1 MINKPKKEDIENLLK
16 NEISESK
23 RLDYKEVLL
32 LETSEKR
39 VELLTDIAAF
49 ANTSGGDLI
58 YGIIEKRDSHGEK
71 LGVPESICGLENF
84 NFETVKQQ
92 IENAMRDSIHPRLS
106 GVQFHKVDG
115 FEKGPVFLIRI
126 PKSLNAPHLVSKGK
140 YSLFYAR
147 NNAGKYPLDAGE
159 IRSAFLQSEN
169 IWDKIRLFRTERISK
184 IINNEGPLPLDTSGL
199 IVHHVIPL
207 ISFQET
213 VNIDFMNFPNL
224 SRTFDPMHSTGRS
237 ERYNFNGLLYYCNGT
252 VRDGKHI
259 SYIQLFRNGII
270 ETAYLINLRQGER
283 IIAGI
288 QYEKDLLRNTREYIR
303 ALSELTVSPPFAVL
317 ISLVNVDG
325 FVLAIPNKWRYR
337 DHDTPIDQSNLL
349 LPEVILDDY
358 DDNIEK
364 KLQPIF
370 NIMWQSSGYIRSL
383 NFDTDG
389 NWTQGEY

>member
-1 MINKPKKEDIENLLK
+1 MINKPKKEDIENLLENK
-16 NEISESK
+16 ISESK

-32 LETSEKR
+32 LGTSEKR

-71 LGVPESICGLENF
+71 LGVPESICGLGNF

-115 FEKGPVFLIRI
+115 FEKGPVFIIRI
-126 PKSLNAPHLVSKGK
+126 PKSMNAPHLVSKGK

-159 IRSAFLQSEN
+159 IRSAVLQSEN

-184 IINNEGPLPLDTSGL
+184 IINNEAPLPLETSGL
-199 IVHHVIPL
+199 IIHHIIPL
-207 ISFQET
+207 ISFQEP
-213 VNIDFMNFPNL
+213 VNIDFVNFSNFG
-224 SRTFDPMHSTGRS
+224 RTFDPMHSTGRS
-237 ERYNFNGLLYYCNGT
+237 ERYNFDGLLYYCNGT
-252 VRDGKHI
+252 VRDGKYI
-259 SYIQLFRNGII
+259 SYIQLFRTGII
-270 ETAYLINLRQGER
+270 ETVYLINTWQNER
-283 IIAGI
+283 KIAGI
-288 QYEKDLLRNTREYIR
+288 QYEKDLLRKTRDYIG
-303 ALSELTVSPPFAVL
+303 ALRELSFSPPFAVL

-325 FVLAIPNKWRYR
+325 FVLAVLNKWRYR
-337 DHDTPIDQSNLL
+337 DHDTPINQSNLV

-364 KLQPIF
+364 KLRPVFDIV
-370 NIMWQSSGYIRSL
+370 WQASGYPRSL